1 MLNIMTLTWNG
12 ESKLAKLE
20 ASLMP
25 ALDGIDY
32 KWFIKDNA
40 SKDDTLKLISDW
52 ANPNVVAHA
61 YPNNQQNF
69 SEGCNYLFERTSASD
84 KDYVMLLN
92 NDIVFNDTTSIKRML
107 SILDNDESVGMV
119 GARLLY
125 TDTDKLQHAGVV
137 FNPTYKTPMH
147 FRAGQQTDN
156 ASQQNR
162 LFQVVTGAV
171 CITRGEYFKNAYTKN
186 KSGIKGMDEGYHWA
200 FDDVDLCLSI
210 KYNMDKK
217 IVYCGNTGIFHEE
230 SASLKKNPVN
240 KLYLP
245 NNLKRLFEKW
255 TGRYSIDQDIYTKNS
270 NHNLYTGTR

>member
-1 MLNIMTLTWNG
+1 MLNILTLTWNG
-12 ESKLAKLE
+12 EHKLAKLE

-25 ALDGIDY
+25 ALDGINY

-40 SKDDTLKLISDW
+40 SKDGTLKMISDW
-52 ANPNVVAHA
+52 SNSNVVSHA
-61 YPNNQQNF
+61 YPSNQQNF
-69 SEGCNYLFERTSASD
+69 SEGCNYLFERTGASD

-92 NDIVFNDTTSIKRML
+92 NDIVLNDTHSIRRML
-107 SILDNDESVGMV
+107 SILESDDSVGMV

-147 FRAGQQTDN
+147 FRAGQQTD
-156 ASQQNR
+156 AAAQQDR

-171 CITRGEYFKNAYTKN
+171 CITKAEYFRNAYDKN

-210 KYNMDKK
+210 KYNMSKK
-217 IVYCGNTGIFHEE
+217 IVYCGNTNIFHEE

-245 NNLKRLFEKW
+245 SNLRRLFDKW
-255 TGRYSIDQDIYTKNS
+255 TGRYSIDQEVYTKNP
-270 NHNLYTGTR
+270 NLNLYTGAK